1 MELSNFKFDNKELVR
16 PSFDT
21 YFMRMAELAA
31 SRSNCMKRG
40 NGAVI
45 AKDNRVVST
54 GYNGTAFGLRNC
66 NEGGCKRCNDNVRQ
80 GIDLDKCLC
89 LHAEESA
96 VMEAGRKATMGATI
110 YTTSFP
116 CSLCAKMIIQGG
128 IKRIV
133 YVYDYDSY
141 LSKEMFS

>member
-1 MELSNFKFDNKELVR
+1 MYIKRKFFNRGRDIKEFYKELDLFNFADKELVR

-31 SRSNCMKRG
+31 SRSNCMKKG
-40 NGAVI
+40 NGAVV

-54 GYNGTAFGLRNC
+54 GYNGTPAGLANC
-66 NEGGCKRCNDNVRQ
+66 CQGGCKRCNENVRQ
-80 GIDLDKCLC
+80 GIDLDKCIC

-96 VMEAGRKATMGATI
+96 IMEAGRKATMGATL

-116 CSLCAKMIIQGG
+116 CSLCAKMII
-128 IKRIV
+128 
-133 YVYDYDSY
+133 
-141 LSKEMFS
+141 